1 MDSAYKS
8 GIPRKRAFYEG
19 ILISFVVPMESTF
32 LALETYEKL
41 LELDSLQIIKRSFI
55 PHY

>member
-41 LELDSLQIIKRSFI
+41 LEF
-55 PHY
+55 